1 MRQKYPVTSE
11 EMLVELNDIQETLIS
26 LIGYDSN
33 AFDDQIDVSG
43 SIDILTENIDA
54 SGYAFSFN
62 RLYKPY
68 NPDYKMFYQGS
79 LILYNARR
87 R

>member
-11 EMLVELNDIQETLIS
+11 EMLVELRDLQETLIS
-26 LIGYDSN
+26 LIGYDAN
-33 AFDDQIDVSG
+33 AFDDFINISG
-43 SIDILTENIDA
+43 SVDMLTENIDA
-54 SGYAFSFN
+54 SGYAFTQDRIFKKEFPTY
-62 RLYKPY
+62 RTFY
-68 NPDYKMFYQGS
+68 NGS